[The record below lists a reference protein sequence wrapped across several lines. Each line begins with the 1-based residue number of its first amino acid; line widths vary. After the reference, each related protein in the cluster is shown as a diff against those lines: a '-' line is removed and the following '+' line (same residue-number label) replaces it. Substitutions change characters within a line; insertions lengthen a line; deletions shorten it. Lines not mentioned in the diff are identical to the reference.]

1 MGHIISS
8 LPSLYH
14 FFWPYHAWDLSS
26 LTRVEPITLLWKS
39 ENEVAQSCPAL
50 CDPMDSSL
58 PGSSAHEIFQARV
71 VEWAATSFSRG
82 CSQPRDRTW
91 VSCIAD
97 RCFTAWATR
106 EALLWKGGLLATG
119 LPGKSPYHSWLSF
132 FTLDPHLH
140 YLPESRRNLG
150 FQTKSSKS
158 SREARACLA
167 WAPLLRVVLWM
178 DPKNPWHYAICSP
191 PKSYWS
197 EQWMQILG
205 YTHTHTLMWLPE
217 KKLEKCLFP
226 LMSGWLTARDIYI
239 SRMIYLKFTDPRL
252 FPAKTQLLLPQ

>member
-1 MGHIISS
+1 MGRKRWRGISLPARAPLRWGNKLSDDFGPHDNFSIEFHNPSMGHIISS

-50 CDPMDSSL
+50 CDPMDSTL

-97 RCFTAWATR
+97 RCFTTWATR
-106 EALLWKGGLLATG
+106 EALLWRGVALSHWIAREVPLPLLTVF
-119 LPGKSPYHSWLSF
+119 LHPWPS
-132 FTLDPHLH
+132 FTLSAGIQ
-140 YLPESRRNLG
+140 EEFG
-150 FQTKSSKS
+150 FPNQ
-158 SREARACLA
+158 
-167 WAPLLRVVLWM
+167 V
-178 DPKNPWHYAICSP
+178 
-191 PKSYWS
+191 
-197 EQWMQILG
+197 
-205 YTHTHTLMWLPE
+205 
-217 KKLEKCLFP
+217 
-226 LMSGWLTARDIYI
+226 
-239 SRMIYLKFTDPRL
+239 
-252 FPAKTQLLLPQ
+252 